1 VKGQGRAA
9 RQRVKKLYTN
19 KAVMATIVYTGT
31 YTNNNTKTRVS
42 ENRTNNKSG

>member
-31 YTNNNTKTRVS
+31 YTNNTKTRVS